1 MVRRKHQLYRP
12 SAAQMKSKFGRG
24 FSADSTPQTHANV
37 VCSSTA
43 AAAGPVVRPPTLTRK
58 KLSRLKPIIVK
69 VIALNAGLSWASVI
83 LGYTIVWL
91 NVNSSESDT
100 GQTAIKCVLL
110 LISCLQVPLV
120 VAYSE
125 VTSQYYDLV
134 RRALTFSLDPST
146 VPSKLGFSCLME
158 CAFHVICPIPNVNWE
173 GEYTLF
179 GKTARIS
186 LDLILFCVVLLRSYH
201 SFQLMF
207 WLSRFANFRT
217 QLFTNLVNVVSYEGF
232 LLRCYLAAY
241 PYRFVLVVIGV
252 MIIVPGALKYV
263 LESRQM
269 PMNIHSEF
277 NDLWIVAYSQLT
289 IGYGD
294 SVPRLFI
301 VQFMIVLSCLLGV
314 LILGLFNSIST
325 STLLLSLT
333 ECNLYSELLYSKRKL
348 HYSDGAT
355 ILIQRWWRLMLMR
368 KRKLLDVKTIMSFFS
383 FLSDYRASLLDCQHV
398 KDTRF
403 ERQIEAFEKSTI
415 SALRHCNE
423 YLRPITFAYTTVTSK
438 QMQDVLRSQYRIK
451 MLCANMHKF
460 ARRHRGA
467 NRHSDWSALGSES
480 PATVPIAKRTSHLTP
495 RAPKSRSE
503 HSSQGRAKAN
513 LQAYQNVMGRLI
525 KEESLSSLQH
535 RARD

>member
-1 MVRRKHQLYRP
+1 
-12 SAAQMKSKFGRG
+12 MKSKFGRG
-24 FSADSTPQTHANV
+24 FSADSTPQTPANV
-37 VCSSTA
+37 ICSSTA
-43 AAAGPVVRPPTLTRK
+43 AAAGPVVRPPAITRK

-91 NVNSSESDT
+91 DVDSGEFDT
-100 GQTAIKCVLL
+100 AKIALKCVLL

-125 VTSQYYDLV
+125 ITMKYYDLV
-134 RRALTFSLDPST
+134 RKALTFSLDYST
-146 VPSKLGFSCLME
+146 EPSKLGFGCLME
-158 CAFHVICPIPNVNWE
+158 CAFHVICPIPTLNWV
-173 GEYTLF
+173 GEYSLF
-179 GKTARIS
+179 GKTERIS
-186 LDLILFCVVLLRSYH
+186 LDLILFFAVLLRSYH
-201 SFQLMF
+201 SFQLLF

-217 QLFTNLVNVVSYEGF
+217 QLFTNLVNVISYEGF
-232 LLRCYLAAY
+232 LLRCYLATY

-263 LESRQM
+263 LEDKQM
-269 PMNIHSEF
+269 SMNNDIVLD
-277 NDLWIVAYSQLT
+277 DLWIVAYSQLT

-294 SVPRLFI
+294 SVPKLFI

-348 HYSDGAT
+348 HYSHAAT
-355 ILIQRWWRLMLMR
+355 TLIQRWWRLMLMR

-383 FLSDYRASLLDCQHV
+383 FLSDYRVSLLDCQHV

-415 SALRHCNE
+415 SAIRECSE
-423 YLRPITFAYTTVTSK
+423 YLRPITFAYTTVASK

-451 MLCANMHKF
+451 ILCRDMYKF
-460 ARRHRGA
+460 AKRHRSA
-467 NRHSDWSALGSES
+467 NHHSERLALGSES
-480 PATVPIAKRTSHLTP
+480 PVTALIGKRTSHLSHTP

-503 HSSQGRAKAN
+503 HSNQSRAKAN
-513 LQAYQNVMGRLI
+513 HQAYQNVKGRLI
-525 KEESLSSLQH
+525 KEEAQH
-535 RARD
+535 RARDSA